1 MNKAQEVP
9 IYRDSYCLTQEV
21 MTYTAKFP
29 KDYKYM
35 LGNRLNEDCVD
46 LTTLL
51 LEVTYTD
58 DVMDLLNTYMRLL
71 NRIRVQLRLC
81 ADFKLLSLNQQSALI
96 CRMESLIAQATA
108 WQRKE
113 RRKHHTSSDIH

>member
-1 MNKAQEVP
+1 M
-9 IYRDSYCLTQEV
+9 
-21 MTYTAKFP
+21 
-29 KDYKYM
+29 
-35 LGNRLNEDCVD
+35 NEDCID

-58 DVMDLLNTYMRLL
+58 NITDLLKTYMRLL

-81 ADFKLLSLNQQSALI
+81 SDFKLLSLNQQASLI
-96 CRMESLIAQATA
+96 CRMESLISQAMA

-113 RRKHHTSSDIH
+113 RRKQLPPDLH

>member
-1 MNKAQEVP
+1 MNKALELP

-21 MTYTAKFP
+21 MTYTSKFS

-35 LGNRLNEDCVD
+35 LGNRLNEDCID

-58 DVMDLLNTYMRLL
+58 NITDLLKTYMRLL

-81 ADFKLLSLNQQSALI
+81 SDFKLLSLNQQASLI
-96 CRMESLIAQATA
+96 CRMESLISQAMA

-113 RRKHHTSSDIH
+113 RRKQLPPDLH